1 MAPDVPAPS
10 FRVDAGAHSVV
21 GKVRDH
27 NEDASLVE
35 DDLGLY
41 AVADGMGGH
50 QAGEHASHLAVEV
63 LSFVVGEAFRSGTAP
78 SLDLLLDAFAR
89 ANDAILEDAAKRPER
104 QGMGTTLTALLVD
117 GGRLLIGHVGDCRA
131 WRVRD
136 GGVEQLTHD
145 HTVVGQRVRAGLLTE
160 EEAEQHPMR
169 HVLSRCLGVSE
180 DLEVDLVEADLAA
193 DDVYMIASDG
203 MIPSTS
209 HENLAAAAMENPE
222 VEIAAQVLVN
232 RACDRDGAD
241 NITAVVFACR
251 EL

>member
-1 MAPDVPAPS
+1 MGSDVPEPS
-10 FRVDAGAHSVV
+10 FRVDAAAHSVV

-27 NEDASLVE
+27 NEDASLVA
-35 DDLGLY
+35 DDLGLS

-63 LSFVVGEAFRSGTAP
+63 LSFVVSEAFEHSTAA
-78 SLDLLLDAFAR
+78 SLELLLDGFAR
-89 ANDAILEDAAKRPER
+89 ANEAILEDAAKRPER

-136 GGVEQLTHD
+136 GAVEQLTRD
-145 HTVVGQRVRAGLLTE
+145 HTVVGQRVRSGLLSE
-160 EEAEQHPMR
+160 AEAEQHPMR
-169 HVLSRCLGVSE
+169 HVLSRCLGVSAE
-180 DLEVDLVEADLAA
+180 LEVDLVEGDLAA
-193 DDVYMIASDG
+193 DDVYIIASDG

-209 HENLAAAAMENPE
+209 LDDLAVAAMKNPE
-222 VEIAAQVLVN
+222 VEIAAQALVN
-232 RACDRDGAD
+232 RACERDGAD